1 MTRIRGHPEFQR
13 EHEALEEILGQQW
26 DLLGEDLADEGDEL
40 VVLVAQRRELR
51 RTEKAKRRFLTEQ
64 QIGDT
69 PHTPQENKNKNMNL
83 TLRRSCDI
91 RGRTMLT
98 PYRTTSAADTGRL
111 DAGVPWSWL
120 RNTSSGRQTRQMSLM
135 LRAETKATIHAQP
148 RFKMEKDTGLHI
160 LYNSHSNVTQ
170 RHM

>member
-69 PHTPQENKNKNMNL
+69 PHTPPKKTQKKHESNLEKVLRHKRKN
-83 TLRRSCDI
+83 DVDAVQDHV
-91 RGRTMLT
+91 RGRH
-98 PYRTTSAADTGRL
+98 RTTGRRRALVLATEHLIWKTDAAD
-111 DAGVPWSWL
+111 VFNVES
-120 RNTSSGRQTRQMSLM
+120 RNKGNYSRTTPFQDG
-135 LRAETKATIHAQP
+135 K
-148 RFKMEKDTGLHI
+148 
-160 LYNSHSNVTQ
+160 
-170 RHM
+170 RHGPPYTVQLP